1 MAEKLPDVVLSEDE
15 DTTDQQTSLNAEIR
29 KCISDLKEK
38 VKKDKEECR
47 QFLDAASHVKKEEDE
62 SLYRNLF
69 GMMVKD
75 CVDAILKKEVLY
87 TTMEMTGFRRNISE
101 RIYQDEALLDEPFN
115 MVALPEGF
123 QKAWRIWRAGDT
135 DTGRSTRGE
144 ASYRA
149 FVSTVACKKGD

>member
-15 DTTDQQTSLNAEIR
+15 DMTDQQTSLNGEIR

-75 CVDAILKKEVLY
+75 CVLCGCNPKEGSVVY
-87 TTMEMTGFRRNISE
+87 
-101 RIYQDEALLDEPFN
+101 YH
-115 MVALPEGF
+115 
-123 QKAWRIWRAGDT
+123 GD
-135 DTGRSTRGE
+135 DGI
-144 ASYRA
+144 
-149 FVSTVACKKGD
+149 